1 MSKSKTVFND
11 LPRGV
16 TSPFLVLFD
25 KKQRFKCGSFASNI
39 KRFPL
44 RSTLGKNIPLTDI
57 GLATISTT
65 LHIGKFG
72 QACHWSFTAV
82 APYLQN
88 INSLFVLCSAIVKL
102 SELKRRHSGKFLG
115 PRGPLRTPLVSRC
128 PLSALKIHATS
139 HFLFLQTLSSSNL
152 FHSIQNIEQD
162 QFADLS
168 SPIWSCYFFTLSREL
183 LKNEQDIILGGLG
196 NTSQG
201 KNF

>member
-44 RSTLGKNIPLTDI
+44 RSTLGKNMPLTDI

-82 APYLQN
+82 AAYLQN
-88 INSLFVLCSAIVKL
+88 INSLFVLYSAFVKL

-115 PRGPLRTPLVSRC
+115 PRGPLRTPLVSVVRPQQKFTQ
-128 PLSALKIHATS
+128 PLLI
-139 HFLFLQTLSSSNL
+139 LFQTLS
-152 FHSIQNIEQD
+152 
-162 QFADLS
+162 
-168 SPIWSCYFFTLSREL
+168 
-183 LKNEQDIILGGLG
+183 
-196 NTSQG
+196 
-201 KNF
+201 

>member
-82 APYLQN
+82 AAYLQN
-88 INSLFVLCSAIVKL
+88 INSLFVLYSAIVKL

-115 PRGPLRTPLVSRC
+115 PRGPLRTPLVSVVRPQQKFTQ
-128 PLSALKIHATS
+128 PLLI
-139 HFLFLQTLSSSNL
+139 LFQTLSSHNL
-152 FHSIQNIEQD
+152 SHSTQYTEHWTG
-162 QFADLS
+162 S
-168 SPIWSCYFFTLSREL
+168 SRGPF
-183 LKNEQDIILGGLG
+183 
-196 NTSQG
+196 
-201 KNF
+201 